1 MAPDGNPKFVLP
13 GQMEKILFALSKYY
27 EHKKSATLQR
37 IVVNATYHLDEGS
50 TYDNWNGGTY
60 GHALHLHVPTAVYY
74 EVLDDVEKAAGQI
87 REGIAKIAN
96 VDNEFVD
103 KVTIE
108 LQDNPDLQDWRE
120 KSGVLFVGPSASAV
134 SEDRVSHLWEPGF
147 LRVFLSHTSEHK
159 KEAGD
164 LKGSLVYLGAS
175 GFVAHEDIHPTKE
188 WQDEIELA
196 LFSME
201 VMVPLLTEGFKES
214 NWTDQEVGVA
224 IGRGIPVVP
233 VKLDKDPYG
242 FIGKYQAV
250 AGYGKTPKVLAGNLM
265 DVFLGKPSLKE
276 QSIQSLVRR
285 FEEAENFD
293 HANALMDWLEKIE
306 VASPNIT
313 ERLEKTP
320 ESNRQVAGAFRVQG
334 RLPSLLRRLKG
345 EK

>member
-147 LRVFLSHTSEHK
+147 LRV
-159 KEAGD
+159 
-164 LKGSLVYLGAS
+164 
-175 GFVAHEDIHPTKE
+175 
-188 WQDEIELA
+188 
-196 LFSME
+196 
-201 VMVPLLTEGFKES
+201 
-214 NWTDQEVGVA
+214 
-224 IGRGIPVVP
+224 R
-233 VKLDKDPYG
+233 
-242 FIGKYQAV
+242 
-250 AGYGKTPKVLAGNLM
+250 
-265 DVFLGKPSLKE
+265 
-276 QSIQSLVRR
+276 
-285 FEEAENFD
+285 
-293 HANALMDWLEKIE
+293 
-306 VASPNIT
+306 
-313 ERLEKTP
+313 
-320 ESNRQVAGAFRVQG
+320 
-334 RLPSLLRRLKG
+334 
-345 EK
+345 